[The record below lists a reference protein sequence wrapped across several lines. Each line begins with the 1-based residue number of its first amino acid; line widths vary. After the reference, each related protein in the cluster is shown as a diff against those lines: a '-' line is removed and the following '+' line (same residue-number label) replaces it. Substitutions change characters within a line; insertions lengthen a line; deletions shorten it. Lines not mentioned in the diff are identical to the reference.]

1 MTELNFFSPAQIAE
15 KMSAVG
21 QKKVGIPAGKFFTLA
36 ILAGAFIAFGAELS
50 IMVGH
55 QTGLGV
61 GVTKLLAGSVFS
73 VGLMLVII
81 AGSEL
86 FTGDNLI
93 VIAALEKK
101 IRWSQVL
108 NRWMLVYLGNFV
120 GSILLAAIMFGTG
133 LWLTNGGLVGA
144 SALNIANAKVNLT
157 FMQALMRGIGCNWL
171 VCLAVWMAISAK
183 DIAGKILAIYF
194 PIMAFVASGFEH
206 SVANMFF
213 IPYGLFLKGS
223 STVVDATG
231 KAASAFS
238 NLTWGN
244 LFTKNLIPVTI
255 GNIIGGALFV
265 GMLYW
270 YIYLKKEA

>member
-15 KMSAVG
+15 KMSAAG
-21 QKKVGIPAGKFFTLA
+21 QKKVVTPAGKFFTLA

-50 IMVGH
+50 IMIGH

-93 VIAALEKK
+93 VIAALERK

-144 SALNIANAKVNLT
+144 TALNIANAKVNLT

-223 STVVDATG
+223 PAVVDATG

-244 LFTKNLIPVTI
+244 FVTKNLVPVTI

>member
-15 KMSAVG
+15 KMSAAG
-21 QKKVGIPAGKFFTLA
+21 QKKVVTPTGKFFTLA

-50 IMVGH
+50 IMIGH

>member
-15 KMSAVG
+15 KMSAAG
-21 QKKVGIPAGKFFTLA
+21 QKKVVTPAGKFFTLA

-93 VIAALEKK
+93 VIAALERK

-120 GSILLAAIMFGTG
+120 GSVLLAGIMFGTG

-144 SALNIANAKVNLT
+144 TALNIANAKVNLT

-183 DIAGKILAIYF
+183 DITGKIFAIYF

-223 STVVDATG
+223 PAVVDATG

-244 LFTKNLIPVTI
+244 FVAKNLIPVTI
-255 GNIIGGALFV
+255 GNIIGGAFFV

>member
-15 KMSAVG
+15 KMSAAG
-21 QKKVGIPAGKFFTLA
+21 QKKVVIPTGKFFTLA

-61 GVTKLLAGSVFS
+61 GITKLLAGSVFS

-133 LWLTNGGLVGA
+133 LWLVNGGLVGA
-144 SALNIANAKVNLT
+144 TALNIANAKVNLT

-223 STVVDATG
+223 PAVVDATG

-244 LFTKNLIPVTI
+244 LITKNLVPVTI

>member
-15 KMSAVG
+15 KMSATG
-21 QKKVGIPAGKFFTLA
+21 QKKVGIPTGKFFTLA

-50 IMVGH
+50 IMIGH